1 MRLHYVC
8 EDTKMATKHTFLAVT
23 VLTGLL
29 ALAPTS
35 FAEDSASA
43 TSGDTDTSAVHLAM
57 AKKATAD
64 AASLAVE
71 SVRADNELD
80 LDIRLIGPTSVTI
93 ASER

>member
-1 MRLHYVC
+1 
-8 EDTKMATKHTFLAVT
+8 MATKHTFLAVT

-43 TSGDTDTSAVHLAM
+43 TSGDTDSTDTSAVHLAM